1 MKSEIRTKTIQENKM
16 KNEKNKNYP
25 TEIIADS
32 CVEDNK
38 GRYQTEERLV
48 NFSVSILDFCHDFPH
63 IHIAEYFSD
72 QLSRASVSAA
82 LNYGEAQAAES
93 TKDFIHKMK
102 ISLKELRETLVC
114 LKIINRSKYF
124 SQINN
129 GQVIQKEAE
138 ELVAIFVASMRTI
151 HAKQN
156 INAK

>member
-1 MKSEIRTKTIQENKM
+1 M

-25 TEIIADS
+25 TEIIADA

-38 GRYQTEERLV
+38 SRYQTEERLV

-63 IHIAEYFSD
+63 IHIAEYFAD

-124 SQINN
+124 SQIKN
-129 GQVIQKEAE
+129 GQIIQKEAE
-138 ELVAIFVASMRTI
+138 ELVSIFVASMRTI
-151 HAKQN
+151 HAKQSN
-156 INAK
+156 TAK

>member
-1 MKSEIRTKTIQENKM
+1 MKHQDHPKE
-16 KNEKNKNYP
+16 P
-25 TEIIADS
+25 FVDP
-32 CVEDNK
+32 CVEDVK
-38 GRYQTEERLV
+38 SRYQTEERLV
-48 NFSVSILDFCHDFPH
+48 NFSVSILDLCHDFPQ

-72 QLSRASVSAA
+72 QLSRAAVSAS

-124 SQINN
+124 LQIKD
-129 GQVIQKEAE
+129 GLIIQKEAE

-151 HAKQN
+151 HAKQ
-156 INAK
+156 IQSTK